1 MNIWLANLLL
11 DPKFA
16 GSHPAEDDG
25 FLRSMKIRITTSIR
39 GEVKLSVT
47 CRKILRRVKEPYEYE
62 RDFIGKIQLL
72 FTAKFRLLRY

>member
-16 GSHPAEDDG
+16 GSHPAEV
-25 FLRSMKIRITTSIR
+25 KIRITTSIR

-62 RDFIGKIQLL
+62 IDFIGKIQLL
-72 FTAKFRLLRY
+72 FIAKFLLLRY